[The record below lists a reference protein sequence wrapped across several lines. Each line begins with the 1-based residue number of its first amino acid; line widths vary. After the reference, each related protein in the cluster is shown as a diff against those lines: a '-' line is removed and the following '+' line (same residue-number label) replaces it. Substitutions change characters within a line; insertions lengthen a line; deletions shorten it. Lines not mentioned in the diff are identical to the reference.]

1 MQGVEHE
8 AGYDSMMTAQVFIKL
23 SSQLRQGGTSKY
35 FGTAPLTPQ
44 PDVQSGADSDAAKDA
59 DADSLRTIFDL
70 LHLGKTNDTFVT
82 SIPAVVSAKT
92 IAMVDSGELI
102 PRLGAEFW
110 KIYGNRLRVFGTQ
123 ERMCTIG

>member
-1 MQGVEHE
+1 
-8 AGYDSMMTAQVFIKL
+8 MMTAQVFIKL

-44 PDVQSGADSDAAKDA
+44 PDVQSGADSDATKDA